1 MELKRPLA
9 SLDLETTGTDPATD
23 RIVEVG
29 LVTSY
34 PDGRTDTVRWIVNP
48 GVPIPFGATRIHG
61 FADVHVEYAPPF
73 ADVAEHIAD
82 ALRGCDLVGFNLR
95 AFDLPLL
102 RAEFARCGVAWPC
115 DGARV
120 IDAFVIYRERERR
133 DLPAAVRHYLGREHV
148 GAHGAVAD
156 ARATLEIVHA
166 QVARYADLAG
176 LDVAAL
182 DAASG
187 GRQPTWASD
196 DGKLRWGVDGRAVW
210 GFGKLAGKPVASDRG
225 FASWVLRNDF
235 AADVKAL
242 VTRVLAGE
250 DVRKT

>member
-1 MELKRPLA
+1 MNLARPLA
-9 SLDLETTGTDPATD
+9 SLDLETTGTDPATS
-23 RIVEVG
+23 RVVEVG
-29 LVTSY
+29 IVKRL
-34 PDGRTDTVRWIVNP
+34 PDGSEHVISWRINP
-48 GVPIPFGATRIHG
+48 GIPIPPDAAAIHG
-61 FADVHVEYAPPF
+61 ITD
-73 ADVAEHIAD
+73 ADVAPCPPFVEVAEDIA
-82 ALRGCDLVGFNLR
+82 AMLRDCDLVGFNLR
-95 AFDLPLL
+95 TLDLPLL

-115 DGARV
+115 EDTHV

-133 DLPAAVRHYLGREHV
+133 DLPAAVRFYLGREHV

-182 DAASG
+182 DLASG

-196 DGKLRWGVDGRAVW
+196 DGKLRWGDDGRAVW

-225 FASWVLRNDF
+225 FASWVLRNNF

-242 VTRVLAGE
+242 VARALNGE
-250 DVRKT
+250 DVRR

>member
-9 SLDLETTGTDPATD
+9 SLDLETTGTDPATS

-29 LVTSY
+29 VVKRY
-34 PDGRTDTVRWIVNP
+34 PDGRDETFWWLVNP
-48 GVPIPFGATRIHG
+48 EVTIPAEATRAHG
-61 FADVHVEYAPPF
+61 YTDAAVADAPPF
-73 ADVAEHIAD
+73 SGVADDIA
-82 ALRGCDLVGFNLR
+82 ATLTGCDLVGFNLR

-115 DGARV
+115 DDANV
-120 IDAFVIYRERERR
+120 IDAFVIYREHERR

-156 ARATLEIVHA
+156 ARATLDVAFA
-166 QVARYADLAG
+166 QVARYPDLAG

-187 GRQPTWASD
+187 GRQPTWATT
-196 DGKLRWGVDGRAVW
+196 DGKVRWGADGHAVW

-225 FASWVLRNDF
+225 FAAWVMRNDF

-242 VTRVLAGE
+242 VRRVLAGE
-250 DVRKT
+250 DVRR

>member
-1 MELKRPLA
+1 MNLTRPLA
-9 SLDLETTGTDPATD
+9 SLDLETTGTDPATS
-23 RIVEVG
+23 RVVEVG
-29 LVTSY
+29 VVKRY
-34 PDGRTDTVRWIVNP
+34 PDGGERVISWRINP
-48 GVPIPFGATRIHG
+48 GVPIPTDASVIHSITD
-61 FADVHVEYAPPF
+61 ADVATYPPF
-73 ADVAEHIAD
+73 ADVAEDIA
-82 ALRGCDLVGFNLR
+82 ATLAGCDLVGFNLR

-115 DGARV
+115 DGAHV
-120 IDAFVIYRERERR
+120 IDAFTIYRERERR

-182 DAASG
+182 DLASG
-187 GRQPTWASD
+187 GRQPTWATD
-196 DGKLRWGVDGRAVW
+196 DGKVRWGVDGRAVW

-225 FASWVLRNDF
+225 FAAWVMRNDF
-235 AADVKAL
+235 ADDVKAL
-242 VTRVLAGE
+242 VARVLNGE
-250 DVRKT
+250 DVRRA

>member
-1 MELKRPLA
+1 ML
-9 SLDLETTGTDPATD
+9 
-23 RIVEVG
+23 
-29 LVTSY
+29 
-34 PDGRTDTVRWIVNP
+34 RWIVNP
-48 GVPIPFGATRIHG
+48 EVPIPAEATRIHG
-61 FADVHVEYAPPF
+61 LADVHVECAPLF

-82 ALRGCDLVGFNLR
+82 ALRGCDLVVFNGR

-115 DGARV
+115 EDAHV

-133 DLPAAVRHYLGREHV
+133 DLPAAVRFYCGREHV

-156 ARATLEIVHA
+156 ARAALDVAFA
-166 QVARYADLAG
+166 QVDRYPDLAD

-187 GRQPTWASD
+187 GRQPTWATA
-196 DGKLRWGVDGRAVW
+196 DGKVRWGVDGRAVW
-210 GFGKLAGKPVASDRG
+210 GFGKLAGKTVASDRG

-235 AADVKAL
+235 ATDVKAI
-242 VTRVLAGE
+242 VARVLNGE
-250 DVRKT
+250 DVRRVA

>member
-1 MELKRPLA
+1 VTLTRPLA
-9 SLDLETTGTDPATD
+9 SLDLETTGTDPATS
-23 RIVEVG
+23 RVVEVG
-29 LVTSY
+29 IVKRF
-34 PDGRTDTVRWIVNP
+34 PDGGEDVFRWLVNP
-48 GVPIPFGATRIHG
+48 EVTIPSESIRVHGYTNEIARIQ
-61 FADVHVEYAPPF
+61 PPF
-73 ADVAEHIAD
+73 AAVADDIA
-82 ALRGCDLVGFNLR
+82 ATLAGCDLVVFNGR
-95 AFDLPLL
+95 AFDIPLL

-115 DGARV
+115 DEAHV

-133 DLPAAVRHYLGREHV
+133 DLPAAVRFYLGREHV

-182 DAASG
+182 DLASG

-225 FASWVLRNDF
+225 FASWVMRNDF

-242 VTRVLAGE
+242 VVRVLNGE
-250 DVRKT
+250 DVRR

>member
-1 MELKRPLA
+1 MNLNRPLA
-9 SLDLETTGTDPATD
+9 SLDLETTGTDPATS

-29 LVTSY
+29 VVKRY
-34 PDGRTDTVRWIVNP
+34 PDGREETFWWLVNP
-48 GVPIPFGATRIHG
+48 EVTIHAEATRVHG
-61 FADVHVEYAPPF
+61 YTDAAVADAPPF
-73 ADVAEHIAD
+73 SGVADDIA
-82 ALRGCDLVGFNLR
+82 ATLTGCDLVGFNLR

-115 DGARV
+115 DDANV
-120 IDAFVIYRERERR
+120 IDAFVIYREHERR

-156 ARATLEIVHA
+156 ARATLDVAFA
-166 QVARYADLAG
+166 QVARYPDLAG

-187 GRQPTWASD
+187 GRQPTWATT
-196 DGKLRWGVDGRAVW
+196 DGKVRWGADGHAVW

-225 FASWVLRNDF
+225 FAAWVMRNDF

-242 VTRVLAGE
+242 VRRVLAGE
-250 DVRKT
+250 DVRR